1 MQRLKF
7 EFDFIHLFILKDEIL
22 ITILVDVT
30 KKVNF
35 IPRLNNLEVFI
46 GQNKLLHVQRNLK

>member
-22 ITILVDVT
+22 ITILLDVT
-30 KKVNF
+30 KKVYF
-35 IPRLNNLEVFI
+35 ILRLNNLEVFI